1 MRLLKNDEFFEYL
14 TNLVLNAKYNIIL
27 DFYVIDISSQKVKEL
42 MNIITLKKTEL
53 DNLFIYVG
61 GVEDVD
67 ALYTNCFLYFMYK
80 KSLDKSL
87 VFLKKQS
94 HSKLALVDNVLVL
107 GSHNL
112 TDSSS
117 ENISVALKINIDEKK
132 NLMKYLMTKEKMEED
147 LIETLCKTVTI
158 RRPSRRKSP
167 YNLFVK

>member
-14 TNLVLNAKYNIIL
+14 TSLVLDAKYNIIL
-27 DFYVIDISSQKVKEL
+27 DFYVIDVSSRKVRDL
-42 MNIITLKKTEL
+42 MNVITLKKSEL

-80 KSLDKSL
+80 KPLDKSL
-87 VFLKKQS
+87 VFFKKQS
-94 HSKLALVDNVLVL
+94 HSKLALIDNVLII

-117 ENISVALKINIDEKK
+117 ENISIALKINIDEKR
-132 NLMKYLMTKEKMEED
+132 NLIEYLMSKETMPDD
-147 LIETLCKTVTI
+147 LVETLCKTATI